1 MTIKQFA
8 LLLSATFLPCSWGE
22 YCENTILAQK
32 QVHILSV
39 NDMHANIDNMPKLA
53 AVADSLRSL
62 YPELIILSGGDNR
75 TGNPYNDRNAEPS
88 RPMTELMNAI
98 GFNASAIGNHEF
110 DANIEGLR
118 TQINRSRFPY
128 LCANVFLPDTMR
140 THVYPYRF
148 IDANGVRIGLLGGIQ
163 INSANIPDCHIDRI
177 KGVTFRNIDDVIPDY
192 EWMRSQCDIF
202 ILLSHNGYLADSITA
217 MKYPFLDAIIGGH
230 SHTKID
236 GAKYH
241 NGVMVTQAKNKVQF
255 ATLSTFEV
263 NEGKVTAKSARLI
276 NVGTNSSENKEVKA
290 LVETFQDSPVLRQA
304 LTQVA
309 SPFNTKEELGNME
322 MDALIAET
330 GADIAIQNGGGVRYD
345 THDVGPFTVYDL
357 LALDPFGNNAIIYEM
372 TGKEVADFIMNDFD
386 VDEKQIPIVGGIRY
400 VMKIDKETKHP
411 KSIKIELLDGN
422 KFSEKATYKMVT
434 NSYAKSISTS
444 PKTDQ
449 GTDLQMPCSD
459 YVERW
464 LRKQQSLNYT
474 DSSRAKVIIE

>member
-1 MTIKQFA
+1 MTFKQSV
-8 LLLSATFLPCSWGE
+8 LLISAIFLPSSWGE
-22 YCENTILAQK
+22 FCENTILAQK

-53 AVADSLRSL
+53 AVADSLRNL

-110 DANIEGLR
+110 DADIDGLR

-128 LCANVFLPDTMR
+128 ICANVFMPDTMR
-140 THVYPYRF
+140 THVYPYKF
-148 IDANGVRIGLLGGIQ
+148 INAGGVRIGLLGGIQ
-163 INSANIPDCHIDRI
+163 INSLNIPDCHIDHVR
-177 KGVTFRNIDDVIPDY
+177 GVTFKDINDVIPDY

-202 ILLSHNGYLADSITA
+202 VLLSHNGYEADSVTA

-230 SHTKID
+230 THTKID
-236 GAKYH
+236 GAKFH
-241 NGVMVTQAKNKVQF
+241 NGVMVTQAMSKVKF

-263 NEGKVTAKSARLI
+263 SEGKVTAKSAKLI
-276 NVGTNSSENKEVKA
+276 NITASSSEKKDVKA
-290 LVETFQDSPVLRQA
+290 MVETFQDNPILKQT
-304 LTQVA
+304 LTQVV
-309 SPFNTKEELGNME
+309 SPFNTKEELANME

-345 THDVGPFTVYDL
+345 THAAGPFTIYDL

-372 TGKEVADFIMNDFD
+372 TGKELADFIMDDYYNDETQKPF
-386 VDEKQIPIVGGIRY
+386 VGGMKY
-400 VMKIDKETKHP
+400 VMKVDKKTRQP
-411 KSIKIELLDGN
+411 KSIRIELLNGS
-422 KFSEKATYKMVT
+422 KFSEKATYRMVT

-444 PKTDQ
+444 PKNDK
-449 GTDLQMPCSD
+449 GTDLQMTCSD

-464 LRKQQSLNYT
+464 LRKQQSLDYT
-474 DSSRAKVIIE
+474 GTSRAEIIFE